1 MNSLLTQYQTI
12 KQKAPT
18 KRFVD
23 IANEMQISEA
33 QLLVAH
39 LGQKPSHEPGQIRVT
54 RLDDN
59 HCGDILKNLKKLNHV
74 MALTRNKSVVN
85 ELKGAYEKL
94 YVTEHG
100 NSKMAIAINPK
111 GIDLRIFL
119 DKWRYAFAHKTD
131 RLHSIQFF
139 DHYGRAVH
147 KVYTT
152 PKSDMHAFDA
162 LAERFKHD
170 DQSATIDVFTQKK
183 SSEVELSD
191 SQIAVDDFQQAWAD
205 LQDVHHFP
213 GLLKTFKVSKTQAL
227 RLAGSNWVRSVDSQC
242 LPFILGQVRDK
253 QIEIMAFVGNEGMIQ
268 IFSGKVRKLKQVGEW
283 FNVLDANFNLHAK
296 LDEFKHAYI
305 IRKPTDNGTVIVS
318 SVEFFNEQNETILT
332 LFGFRQEGNPQ
343 ANDWDNLLKLIN

>member
-1 MNSLLTQYQTI
+1 MNSLLTQYRTI
-12 KQKAPT
+12 KQQAPT

-23 IANEMQISEA
+23 IADEMHISEA
-33 QLLVAH
+33 QLLVAF
-39 LGQKPSHEPGQIRVT
+39 LGQKPNHETGQIIVT
-54 RLDDN
+54 RLDDSQ
-59 HCGDILKNLKKLNHV
+59 CGDILKNLKKLEHV

-131 RLHSIQFF
+131 RLQSIQFF
-139 DHYGRAVH
+139 DHYGVAVH

-170 DQSATIDVFTQKK
+170 DQSATIDVRSQKK
-183 SSEVELSD
+183 STEVELAD
-191 SQIAVDDFQQAWAD
+191 AEIAVYDFQRAWAD

-213 GLLKTFKVSKTQAL
+213 GLLKTFKITRTQAL
-227 RLAGSNWVRSVDSQC
+227 RLAGNKWVRKVNSQC
-242 LPFILGQVRDK
+242 LPSILGKVRDQ

-268 IFSGKVRKLKQVGEW
+268 IFSGKVTKLKQVGEW

-305 IRKPTDNGTVIVS
+305 VRKPTDNGSVIVS
-318 SVEFFNEQNETILT
+318 SVEFFNQQNETILT

-343 ANDWDNLLKLIN
+343 ANNWDNLLKLIT